1 MKRAILSWL
10 SGALLLGVVSCSPQA
25 FSMAVDMRQPSRS
38 GLDLAGKSF
47 AVVYLQNGDEKSG
60 EFNANFANGFAEK
73 LEDEYFGGHRK
84 VALYSIAQQ
93 EGAKYASKDTLVN
106 LVMDLNADVIF
117 LVGMPAFG
125 TQESEEVP
133 FHVNVFAYDS
143 MNRDE
148 DKVYAYTGSNSVT
161 AKDWETA
168 CNKAGYEAGNIFA
181 PQWETER
188 FSVIYFDGG
197 GLWEKAS
204 AAAAGFQWSEAIDC
218 WLQLADTD
226 NVQRRSCAEYNLAL
240 GCFME
245 GQYQLALEW
254 LDRSDAD
261 MPVYVSK
268 DLRSKIKKRMK

>member
-47 AVVYLQNGDEKSG
+47 AVVYLQNGDEKTG

-117 LVGMPAFG
+117 LVDMPAFG

-181 PQWETER
+181 N
-188 FSVIYFDGG
+188 
-197 GLWEKAS
+197 AS
-204 AAAAGFQWSEAIDC
+204 A
-218 WLQLADTD
+218 
-226 NVQRRSCAEYNLAL
+226 
-240 GCFME
+240 
-245 GQYQLALEW
+245 
-254 LDRSDAD
+254 
-261 MPVYVSK
+261 
-268 DLRSKIKKRMK
+268 

>member
-47 AVVYLQNGDEKSG
+47 AVVYLQNGDEKTG

-117 LVGMPAFG
+117 LVDMPAFG
-125 TQESEEVP
+125 TQESEDVP

-161 AKDWETA
+161 AKGWEPA
-168 CNKAGYEAGNIFA
+168 
-181 PQWETER
+181 
-188 FSVIYFDGG
+188 
-197 GLWEKAS
+197 
-204 AAAAGFQWSEAIDC
+204 
-218 WLQLADTD
+218 
-226 NVQRRSCAEYNLAL
+226 
-240 GCFME
+240 
-245 GQYQLALEW
+245 
-254 LDRSDAD
+254 
-261 MPVYVSK
+261 
-268 DLRSKIKKRMK
+268 